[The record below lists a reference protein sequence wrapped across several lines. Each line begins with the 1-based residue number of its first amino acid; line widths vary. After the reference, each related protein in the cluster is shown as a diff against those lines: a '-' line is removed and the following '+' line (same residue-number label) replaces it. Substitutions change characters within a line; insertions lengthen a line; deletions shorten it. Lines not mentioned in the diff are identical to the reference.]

1 MRFGAGLLALLLLA
15 GCSSEP
21 AADRGDQA
29 NADVFF
35 AQRMIEHGT
44 QAVEAT
50 KLVQGRTTNKKVLD
64 LARQIQ
70 DGTGAEIS
78 KLTELAGR
86 LGAKTGA
93 ASASIPGAIDAEDLA
108 QLGDSTGNRF
118 TTRWLDTMIVHHRG
132 AITMAET
139 ELSQGGNAEVKTVAQ
154 QVLDSRQPR
163 LDEMQGMTGG

>member
-1 MRFGAGLLALLLLA
+1 MRLGAGLLALLLLA

-21 AADRGDQA
+21 VAEQGQA

-44 QAVEAT
+44 QAVAAA
-50 KLVQGRTTNKKVLD
+50 KLVQGRTANKKVLD

-78 KLTELAGR
+78 RLTELAGR
-86 LGAKTGA
+86 LGAKAPA
-93 ASASIPGAIDAEDLA
+93 APASIPGAIDAEDLA
-108 QLGDSTGNRF
+108 QLGGSTGDRF
-118 TTRWLDTMIVHHRG
+118 TSQWLDAMIVHHRG

-139 ELSQGGNAEVKTVAQ
+139 ELSQGGDVDVKTVAQ
-154 QVLDSRQPR
+154 QVVSSRQPQ